1 MPDAASQLT
10 LPAVAHL
17 GAAGAA
23 RAAGSAGD
31 PSGQS
36 GARAASEPASAWP
49 PGGRVALAGGPT
61 RLRITSPENAARLL
75 RDPETPADL
84 NTVALRAVVDP
95 PVNEVVWYVDG
106 LPVATAAYPYTARW
120 RLQPGEHTFQVRL
133 GSGAS
138 ASRRVLVTVE

>member
-1 MPDAASQLT
+1 ALPRPPDAASQLT

-17 GAAGAA
+17 GATGAA
-23 RAAGSAGD
+23 RSAA
-31 PSGQS
+31 
-36 GARAASEPASAWP
+36 AAVAAEPGSAWP

-61 RLRITSPENAARLL
+61 RLRITSPENGARLL
-75 RDPETPADL
+75 RDPETPAAL

-138 ASRRVLVTVE
+138 ASRRVQVTVE